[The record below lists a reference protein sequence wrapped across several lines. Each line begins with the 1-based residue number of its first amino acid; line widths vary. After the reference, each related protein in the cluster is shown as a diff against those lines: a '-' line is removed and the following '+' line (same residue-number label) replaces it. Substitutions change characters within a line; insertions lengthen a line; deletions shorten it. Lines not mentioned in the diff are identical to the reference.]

1 MRTAML
7 LALAAQ
13 LASALKSV
21 PKPVYRQRRVALS
34 QKLEGRT
41 AMVFAAS
48 ELDYHSTFRHIAWCE

>member
-34 QKLEGRT
+34 QKPEGRT

-48 ELDYHSTFRHIAWCE
+48 ELDYHSTL